1 MEPKKYDY
9 ILLIFMRSEDQ
20 DNFVNEIGKDLALLA
35 DSKNVKYYYGDETA
49 IFTFSSKT
57 IYKDLSEYLGIMYD
71 TRNLQYIFMPL
82 DKNNI
87 STGFNEIVNDHLFN
101 DKNTDTGQIKIITPN
116 IDELNKE
123 LMEFCDDEDDD
134 DLLVKLRNK
143 TIDPSI
149 DEILDKIGETGIKSL
164 TTKEKTIL
172 DNYSKQL

>member
-1 MEPKKYDY
+1 
-9 ILLIFMRSEDQ
+9 
-20 DNFVNEIGKDLALLA
+20 
-35 DSKNVKYYYGDETA
+35 
-49 IFTFSSKT
+49 
-57 IYKDLSEYLGIMYD
+57 
-71 TRNLQYIFMPL
+71 
-82 DKNNI
+82 
-87 STGFNEIVNDHLFN
+87 LFN
-101 DKNTDTGQIKIITPN
+101 DENTDTGQIKIINPN

-149 DEILDKIGETGIKSL
+149 DEILDKIGETGMKSL